1 MDTNYYHARSSRV
14 AKAVSRKLGANGTSR
29 AVRLNESSTTMF
41 SRAVA
46 TCSRF
51 AVRPYTVTRIG
62 TRLPPVGLRHFS
74 WTPPFRSPAVLAHAP
89 TQADL
94 EADDE
99 FSETEIIPAEEARLD
114 ITDAAAEQLRNISVR
129 EQDENVSLRVLV
141 ESGGCHG
148 YQYKLELTSKREPSD
163 YLFVR
168 PPTTPGRVGVVVDP
182 VSLGLLKGSTIDFAT
197 ELIGSS
203 FRVQSNPQ
211 ATGKGCGCGVSW
223 ELKE

>member
-1 MDTNYYHARSSRV
+1 M
-14 AKAVSRKLGANGTSR
+14 L
-29 AVRLNESSTTMF
+29 

-46 TCSRF
+46 ACSRF
-51 AVRPYTVTRIG
+51 TIHPCAVTPTRI
-62 TRLPPVGLRHFS
+62 RPQNALPVSTSLLRHFS
-74 WTPPFRSPAVLAHAP
+74 AARLSRSPAVLAHAP
-89 TQADL
+89 TQSDL
-94 EADDE
+94 EAVEE
-99 FSETEIIPAEEARLD
+99 FSETELIPPEEAKIN

-129 EQDENVSLRVLV
+129 EQDEDVSLRVLV

-148 YQYKLELTSKREPSD
+148 YQYKLELTSKRQPSD
-163 YLFVR
+163 YHFVR

-203 FRVQSNPQ
+203 FRVQNNPQ